1 MGTSSRHSLGTF
13 TQRAEL
19 IALAQ
24 ALRLGKGKTVN
35 LHADSQYA
43 FETIHIQGAI
53 YKDKGL
59 PTAENKNH

>member
-1 MGTSSRHSLGTF
+1 MGTSSCHSLGAF

-24 ALRLGKGKTVN
+24 AFRLGKGKTVN

-43 FETIHIQGAI
+43 FEIIHMQGAI
-53 YKDKGL
+53 YKEKGL